1 MSLPDWSR
9 NGWLIAHKTSQNEIA
24 DLFAVI
30 DRDLTDSNAKGLSAD
45 ARLAIAYNEARLA
58 ATAALAACGYR
69 PSREQGHHH
78 VIQSLG
84 LTIGAS
90 QGLVSRFDAFRK
102 KRNVLG
108 YERAG
113 MVSDREADEMR
124 KLAVALRAQVLDW
137 LGANHPT
144 LVAKEPKGRS

>member
-1 MSLPDWSR
+1 MSLADWSR
-9 NGWLIAHKTSQNEIA
+9 NGWLITHKTSQNEIA

-30 DRDLTDSNAKGLSAD
+30 DRDLADSDAKGLSAD
-45 ARLAIAYNEARLA
+45 GRLAIAYNAARLA

-78 VIQSLG
+78 VIQSLK
-84 LTIGAS
+84 LTIEAS
-90 QGLVSRFDAFRK
+90 QELVGRFDAFRK

-124 KLAVALRAQVLDW
+124 QLAVDLRAQVLAW
-137 LGANHPT
+137 LGANHPL
-144 LVAKEPKGRS
+144 LVPKGTKGHS